1 MACCVLA
8 FRVVS
13 APLEPDPE
21 DSETPEEPEP
31 APRGRRRGAALNKD
45 KPTIR
50 VVAERAQVAVSTV
63 SRVLNG
69 GYASAAAKGR
79 VQLAIQELGYAPSI
93 TAQSL
98 VTGRSGCVGVVSY
111 TSQTT
116 WFSQILAGIEEQ
128 LGDSR
133 QSVLLASLMLN
144 GRYDSSRVAAWITER
159 RVDGLMFIRYTRRE
173 HGLFTA
179 ATAAGLPV
187 VLIGPDI
194 KAPASSIVRCN
205 NVEGGRIVAEH
216 LLGLGHRRIAF
227 AGGPRDSID
236 TRDRHRGLAQALE
249 SHQIEL
255 PEKRVWFG
263 PNYGPEAGAEYAQ
276 SFLALP
282 ARARPSAVV
291 MGNDAMALGFMRT
304 VLQQGV
310 KIPEEVSVVGFDGI
324 PEGGLYFPGLT
335 TVLQPAHRMGASGC
349 RALLECIANPDLER
363 TADVQYGVELV
374 VREST
379 SEARSS
385 K

>member
-1 MACCVLA
+1 MSV
-8 FRVVS
+8 
-13 APLEPDPE
+13 PLKP
-21 DSETPEEPEP
+21 EPELIEP
-31 APRGRRRGAALNKD
+31 SADATPPVARGRRRAASSAKD

-98 VTGRSGCVGVVSY
+98 VTGRAGCIGVVSY

-116 WFSQILAGIEEQ
+116 WFSQILAGVEEQ
-128 LGDSR
+128 LADSR

-144 GRYDSSRVAAWITER
+144 GRYDSSTVAAWIQER
-159 RVDGLMFIRYTRRE
+159 RVDGLIFIRYTRRE

-179 ATAAGLPV
+179 AVAAGLPV

-205 NVEGGRIVAEH
+205 NIEAGRIVAEH
-216 LLGLGHRRIAF
+216 LVGLGHRKFSF
-227 AGGPRDSID
+227 AGGPKESID
-236 TRDRHRGLAQALE
+236 TRDRHRGLTQALAD
-249 SHQIEL
+249 QKIEL

-263 PNYGPEAGAEYAQ
+263 PNYGPESGMEYALT
-276 SFLALP
+276 FLATP
-282 ARARPSAVV
+282 PRARPSAVV

-310 KIPEEVSVVGFDGI
+310 KIPDDVSVVGFDGI
-324 PEGGLYFPGLT
+324 PEGGLYWPGLT

-349 RALLECIANPDLER
+349 RALLECMANPDLER

-379 SEARSS
+379 GEARGQ

>member
-1 MACCVLA
+1 
-8 FRVVS
+8 VS
-13 APLEPDPE
+13 APAEPDP
-21 DSETPEEPEP
+21 DDAEP
-31 APRGRRRGAALNKD
+31 ADEMDPPLTRGRRRVAALNKD

-98 VTGRSGCVGVVSY
+98 VTGRSGCIGVVSY
-111 TSQTT
+111 TTQTT
-116 WFSQILAGIEEQ
+116 WFSQILAGVEEQ
-128 LGDSR
+128 LADSR

-144 GRYDSSRVAAWITER
+144 GRYDSSRVVAWITER

-179 ATAAGLPV
+179 ASAAGLPV

-205 NVEGGRIVAEH
+205 NLDAGRIVAEH
-216 LLGLGHRRIAF
+216 LIGLGHRRLSF
-227 AGGPRDSID
+227 AGGPRESID
-236 TRDRHRGLAQALE
+236 TRDRHRGLTQALAE
-249 SHQIEL
+249 REIEL

-263 PNYGPEAGAEYAQ
+263 PNYGHESGVEYAH
-276 SFLALP
+276 SYLALP
-282 ARARPSAVV
+282 PRARPSAVV

-379 SEARSS
+379 SEVRSS

>member
-1 MACCVLA
+1 MP
-8 FRVVS
+8 

-21 DSETPEEPEP
+21 DSETPEDPDP
-31 APRGRRRGAALNKD
+31 IPRGRRRVAALNKE

-69 GYASAAAKGR
+69 GYASAAAKAR

-98 VTGRSGCVGVVSY
+98 VTGRSGCIGVVSY

-128 LGDSR
+128 LADSR

-144 GRYDSSRVAAWITER
+144 GRYDSSRVAAWISER

-173 HGLFTA
+173 HVLFSA
-179 ATAAGLPV
+179 ASAAGLPV

-249 SHQIEL
+249 SHQLEL

-263 PNYGPEAGAEYAQ
+263 PNYGPEAGMEYAH
-276 SFLALP
+276 SFLALAP
-282 ARARPSAVV
+282 RARPSAVV
-291 MGNDAMALGFMRT
+291 MGNDAMALGFLRT
-304 VLQQGV
+304 LLQQGV

-324 PEGGLYFPGLT
+324 PEGGLYYPGLT

-379 SEARSS
+379 GEARSS

>member
-1 MACCVLA
+1 
-8 FRVVS
+8 VS
-13 APLEPDPE
+13 VPVK
-21 DSETPEEPEP
+21 PEP
-31 APRGRRRGAALNKD
+31 SSASEPRTVPSPASPRGRRRSATAGKD

-98 VTGRSGCVGVVSY
+98 VTGRASCIGVVAS
-111 TSQTT
+111 TTQST

-128 LGDSR
+128 LVETR
-133 QSVLLASLMLN
+133 QSVLLNSLFLN
-144 GRYDSSRVAAWITER
+144 GRYDSSTVAAWISEH
-159 RVDGLMFIRYTRRE
+159 RVDGLIFIRYTRRE

-179 ATAAGLPV
+179 AAAAGLPV

-205 NVEGGRIVAEH
+205 NLEAGRLVGEH
-216 LLGLGHRRIAF
+216 LLALGHKRIAF
-227 AGGPRDSID
+227 AGGPRESID
-236 TRDRHRGLAQALE
+236 TRDRHRGLTQALVDARV
-249 SHQIEL
+249 EL

-263 PNYGPEAGAEYAQ
+263 PHYGPEAGVEYAHQ
-276 SFLALP
+276 FLALP
-282 ARARPSAVV
+282 PRGRPSAVV
-291 MGNDAMALGFMRT
+291 MGNDAMALGFMRC

-310 KIPEEVSVVGFDGI
+310 KVPDEVSVVGFDGI
-324 PEGGLYFPGLT
+324 PEGGLYWPGLT

-349 RALLECIANPDLER
+349 RALLEVIQNTDLER

-379 SEARSS
+379 AEM
-385 K
+385 KGVK

>member
-1 MACCVLA
+1 MKPELELSEA
-8 FRVVS
+8 
-13 APLEPDPE
+13 APKI
-21 DSETPEEPEP
+21 TP
-31 APRGRRRGAALNKD
+31 APRGSSRRRAATTVKD

-98 VTGRSGCVGVVSY
+98 VTGRAGCIGVVATTTQS
-111 TSQTT
+111 T

-128 LGDSR
+128 LADSR
-133 QSVLLASLMLN
+133 QSVLLSSLLLN
-144 GRYDSSRVAAWITER
+144 GRYDSSTVASWITER
-159 RVDGLMFIRYTRRE
+159 RVDGIIFIRYTRRE

-179 ATAAGLPV
+179 ATAAGLPA

-194 KAPASSIVRCN
+194 KAPASSVVRCN
-205 NVEGGRIVAEH
+205 NLDAGRLVGEH
-216 LLGLGHRRIAF
+216 LVGLGHKRIAF
-227 AGGPRDSID
+227 AGGPRESID
-236 TRDRHRGLAQALE
+236 TRDRHRGLAQALNDARV
-249 SHQIEL
+249 EL
-255 PEKRVWFG
+255 PDKRVWFG
-263 PNYGPEAGAEYAQ
+263 PNYGPESGVEYAH

-282 ARARPSAVV
+282 PRARPSAVV
-291 MGNDAMALGFMRT
+291 LGNDAMALGFMRS
-304 VLQQGV
+304 VLQHGLKV
-310 KIPEEVSVVGFDGI
+310 PDEVSVVGFDGI
-324 PEGGLYFPGLT
+324 PEGGLYWPGLT
-335 TVLQPAHRMGASGC
+335 TVLQPAHRMGSSGC
-349 RALLECIANPDLER
+349 RALLEVMQNADLER

-379 SEARSS
+379 SEAKGS

>member
-1 MACCVLA
+1 MSV
-8 FRVVS
+8 
-13 APLEPDPE
+13 PLKP
-21 DSETPEEPEP
+21 EPELIEP
-31 APRGRRRGAALNKD
+31 SADASPPIARGRRRAAAAGKD

-98 VTGRSGCVGVVSY
+98 VTGRAGCIGVVSY

-116 WFSQILAGIEEQ
+116 WFSQILAGVEEQ
-128 LGDSR
+128 LVESR

-144 GRYDSSRVAAWITER
+144 GRYDSSTVAAWIQER
-159 RVDGLMFIRYTRRE
+159 RVDGLIFIRYTRRE

-179 ATAAGLPV
+179 AVAAGLPV

-205 NVEGGRIVAEH
+205 NVEAGRIVAEH
-216 LLGLGHRRIAF
+216 LVGLGHRKFAF
-227 AGGPRDSID
+227 AGGPKESID
-236 TRDRHRGLAQALE
+236 TRDRHRGLSQALAD
-249 SHQIEL
+249 QKIEL
-255 PEKRVWFG
+255 SEKRVWFG
-263 PNYGPEAGAEYAQ
+263 PNYAPESGMEYAH

-282 ARARPSAVV
+282 PRARPSAVV

-310 KIPEEVSVVGFDGI
+310 KIPDDVSVVGFDGI
-324 PEGGLYFPGLT
+324 PEGGLYWPGLT

-349 RALLECIANPDLER
+349 RALIECMANPDLER
-363 TADVQYGVELV
+363 TADVQYAVELV

-379 SEARSS
+379 GEARGQ

>member
-1 MACCVLA
+1 
-8 FRVVS
+8 VS
-13 APLEPDPE
+13 LPVKP
-21 DSETPEEPEP
+21 EPESILQEEHVVP
-31 APRGRRRGAALNKD
+31 TLVRGKRRASSIKD

-69 GYASAAAKGR
+69 GYASAAARGR

-98 VTGRSGCVGVVSY
+98 VTGRAGCIGVVAATTQS
-111 TSQTT
+111 T
-116 WFSQILAGIEEQ
+116 WFSLILAGIQEQ
-128 LGDSR
+128 LADSR
-133 QSVLLASLMLN
+133 QSVLLASLSLN
-144 GRYDSSRVAAWITER
+144 GRYDSSTVAGWISEH
-159 RVDGLMFIRYTRRE
+159 RVDGVIFIRYTRRE
-173 HGLFTA
+173 HALFTA

-205 NVEGGRIVAEH
+205 NVDAGRIVGEH
-216 LLGLGHRRIAF
+216 LLALGHRKLAF
-227 AGGPRDSID
+227 AGGPRESID
-236 TRDRHRGLAQALE
+236 TRDRHRGLSQALLD
-249 SHQIEL
+249 QRLEL
-255 PEKRVWFG
+255 PEKRVWYG
-263 PNYGPEAGAEYAQ
+263 PNYAPESGMEYAH

-282 ARARPSAVV
+282 PRARPSAVV
-291 MGNDAMALGFMRT
+291 MGNDVMALGFMRT

-310 KIPEEVSVVGFDGI
+310 KVPEDVSVVGFDGI
-324 PEGGLYFPGLT
+324 PEGGLYWPGLT
-335 TVLQPAHRMGASGC
+335 TVLQPVHRMGASGC
-349 RALLECIANPDLER
+349 RALLECLQNPELER

-379 SEARSS
+379 AEVRSV

>member
-1 MACCVLA
+1 
-8 FRVVS
+8 VS
-13 APLEPDPE
+13 VPVKP
-21 DSETPEEPEP
+21 EPEINEP
-31 APRGRRRGAALNKD
+31 VAKLTPSFPRGGRRRAASTVKD

-98 VTGRSGCVGVVSY
+98 VTGRAGCIGVVATTTQS
-111 TSQTT
+111 T

-128 LGDSR
+128 LADSR
-133 QSVLLASLMLN
+133 QSVLLNSLMLN
-144 GRYDSSRVAAWITER
+144 GRYDSSTVAAWITER
-159 RVDGLMFIRYTRRE
+159 RVDGLIFIRYTRRE
-173 HGLFTA
+173 HSLFSS
-179 ATAAGLPV
+179 ATASGVPV

-205 NVEGGRIVAEH
+205 NLDAGRLVGEH
-216 LLGLGHRRIAF
+216 LIALGHKRLAF
-227 AGGPRDSID
+227 AGGPRESID
-236 TRDRHRGLAQALE
+236 TRDRHRGLSQALTDAR
-249 SHQIEL
+249 IEL

-263 PNYGPEAGAEYAQ
+263 PHYGPESGVEYAHQ
-276 SFLALP
+276 FLAMP
-282 ARARPSAVV
+282 PRARPSAVV

-310 KIPEEVSVVGFDGI
+310 RIPDEVSVVGFDGI
-324 PEGGLYFPGLT
+324 PEGGLYWPGLT
-335 TVLQPAHRMGASGC
+335 TVLQPAHRMGESGC
-349 RALLECIANPDLER
+349 RALLEVMHNADLER

-379 SEARSS
+379 GEA
-385 K
+385 KGAK

>member
-1 MACCVLA
+1 
-8 FRVVS
+8 VS
-13 APLEPDPE
+13 APVKP
-21 DSETPEEPEP
+21 DSEAVEPIVGTEP
-31 APRGRRRGAALNKD
+31 APLRGRRRAGVTIKD

-98 VTGRSGCVGVVSY
+98 VTGRAGSIGVVSY

-128 LGDSR
+128 LADSR
-133 QSVLLASLMLN
+133 QSVLLGSLMLN
-144 GRYDSSRVAAWITER
+144 GRYDSSTVAAWIAER
-159 RVDGLMFIRYTRRE
+159 RVDGLIFIRYTRRE
-173 HGLFTA
+173 HSLFSAA
-179 ATAAGLPV
+179 ATSGLPV
-187 VLIGPDI
+187 VLIGPDV

-205 NVEGGRIVAEH
+205 NLDAGRIVAEH
-216 LLGLGHRRIAF
+216 LIALGHKRVAF
-227 AGGPRDSID
+227 AGGPRESID
-236 TRDRHRGLAQALE
+236 TRDRHRGLSHALTE
-249 SHQIEL
+249 QRLEL
-255 PEKRVWFG
+255 PDKRVWFS
-263 PNYGPEAGAEYAQ
+263 PNYQPESGAEYAL

-282 ARARPSAVV
+282 PRARPTAVV
-291 MGNDAMALGFMRT
+291 MGNDAMALGFMRA

-310 KIPEEVSVVGFDGI
+310 KVPEDVSVVGFDGI
-324 PEGGLYFPGLT
+324 PEGGRYWPGLT
-335 TVLQPAHRMGASGC
+335 TVLQPAHRMGASAC
-349 RALLECIANPDLER
+349 RALIECMQNPDLER
-363 TADVQYGVELV
+363 TADVQYGVELI

-379 SEARSS
+379 GPVGST

>member
-1 MACCVLA
+1 VP
-8 FRVVS
+8 
-13 APLEPDPE
+13 APLEPDPDDL
-21 DSETPEEPEP
+21 DSVDDTESAAP
-31 APRGRRRGAALNKD
+31 ARGRRRGAAPNKE

-79 VQLAIQELGYAPSI
+79 VQLAIQELGYAPSV

-98 VTGRSGCVGVVSY
+98 VTGRSGCIGVVSY
-111 TSQTT
+111 TCQTA

-128 LGDSR
+128 LADGR

-144 GRYDSSRVAAWITER
+144 GRYDSSRVSAWITER

-179 ATAAGLPV
+179 ADAAGLPV

-205 NVEGGRIVAEH
+205 NLEAGRIVGEH
-216 LLGLGHRRIAF
+216 LFQLGHRRIAF
-227 AGGPRDSID
+227 AGGPRESID
-236 TRDRHRGLAQALE
+236 TRDRHRGLSQALE
-249 SHQIEL
+249 QHQIEL
-255 PEKRVWFG
+255 PEKRIWFG
-263 PNYGPEAGAEYAQ
+263 PNYGPESGVEYAQ

-282 ARARPSAVV
+282 ARARPSGVV
-291 MGNDAMALGFMRT
+291 LGNDAMAIAFMRT

-324 PEGGLYFPGLT
+324 PEGGHYWPGLT

-379 SEARSS
+379 GEARSV

>member
-1 MACCVLA
+1 MSV
-8 FRVVS
+8 
-13 APLEPDPE
+13 PLKP
-21 DSETPEEPEP
+21 EPELIEP
-31 APRGRRRGAALNKD
+31 SADASPPIARGRRRAAAAGKD

-98 VTGRSGCVGVVSY
+98 VTGRAGCIGVVSY

-116 WFSQILAGIEEQ
+116 WFSQILAGVEEQ
-128 LGDSR
+128 LVESR

-144 GRYDSSRVAAWITER
+144 GRYDSSTVAAWIQER
-159 RVDGLMFIRYTRRE
+159 RVDGLIFIRYTRRE

-179 ATAAGLPV
+179 AVAAGLPV

-205 NVEGGRIVAEH
+205 NVEAGRIVAEH
-216 LLGLGHRRIAF
+216 LVGLGHRKFAF
-227 AGGPRDSID
+227 AGGPKESID
-236 TRDRHRGLAQALE
+236 TRDRHRGLSQALAD
-249 SHQIEL
+249 QKIEL
-255 PEKRVWFG
+255 SEKRVWFG
-263 PNYGPEAGAEYAQ
+263 PNYAPESGMEYAH

-282 ARARPSAVV
+282 PRARPSAVV

-310 KIPEEVSVVGFDGI
+310 KIPDDVSVVGFDGI
-324 PEGGLYFPGLT
+324 PEGGLYWPGLT

-349 RALLECIANPDLER
+349 RALIECMANPDLER

-379 SEARSS
+379 GEARGQ

>member
-1 MACCVLA
+1 
-8 FRVVS
+8 VS
-13 APLEPDPE
+13 VPVKP
-21 DSETPEEPEP
+21 EPEIGEP
-31 APRGRRRGAALNKD
+31 VAKLTSPIPRGGRRRSASSAKE

-98 VTGRSGCVGVVSY
+98 VTGRAGCIGVVASS
-111 TSQTT
+111 TQST
-116 WFSQILAGIEEQ
+116 WFSQILAGIQEQ

-133 QSVLLASLMLN
+133 QSVLLNSLLLN
-144 GRYDSSRVAAWITER
+144 GRYDSSTVAAWITER
-159 RVDGLMFIRYTRRE
+159 RVDGLIFIRYTRRE
-173 HGLFTA
+173 HSLFTA
-179 ATAAGLPV
+179 ATSAGLPV

-205 NVEGGRIVAEH
+205 NLDAGRLVAEH
-216 LLGLGHRRIAF
+216 LIALGHKRLAF
-227 AGGPRDSID
+227 AGGPRESID
-236 TRDRHRGLAQALE
+236 TRDRHRGLLSALSE
-249 SHQIEL
+249 ARLEL

-263 PNYGPEAGAEYAQ
+263 PHYGPESGVEYAQ
-276 SFLALP
+276 QFLALP
-282 ARARPSAVV
+282 PRSRPSAVV

-310 KIPEEVSVVGFDGI
+310 KIPDEVSVVGFDGI
-324 PEGGLYFPGLT
+324 PEGGLYWPGLT

-349 RALLECIANPDLER
+349 RALLEVMHNVDLER

-379 SEARSS
+379 GEA
-385 K
+385 KGGK

>member
-1 MACCVLA
+1 MSV
-8 FRVVS
+8 
-13 APLEPDPE
+13 PLKP
-21 DSETPEEPEP
+21 EPELIEP
-31 APRGRRRGAALNKD
+31 SPDAAPPIARGRRRAAAAGKD

-98 VTGRSGCVGVVSY
+98 VTGRAGCIGVVSY

-116 WFSQILAGIEEQ
+116 WFSQILAGVEEQ
-128 LGDSR
+128 LAESR

-144 GRYDSSRVAAWITER
+144 GRYDSSTVAAWIQER
-159 RVDGLMFIRYTRRE
+159 RVDGLIFIRYTRRE

-179 ATAAGLPV
+179 AVAAGLPV

-205 NVEGGRIVAEH
+205 NVEAGRIVAEH
-216 LLGLGHRRIAF
+216 LVGLGHRKFAF
-227 AGGPRDSID
+227 AGGPKESID
-236 TRDRHRGLAQALE
+236 TRDRHRGLTQALAD
-249 SHQIEL
+249 QKIEL

-263 PNYGPEAGAEYAQ
+263 PNYAPESGMEYAH
-276 SFLALP
+276 SFLAMP
-282 ARARPSAVV
+282 PRARPSAVV

-310 KIPEEVSVVGFDGI
+310 KIPDDVSVVGFDGI
-324 PEGGLYFPGLT
+324 PEGGLYWPGLT

-349 RALLECIANPDLER
+349 RALLECMANPDLER

-379 SEARSS
+379 GEARGQ

>member
-1 MACCVLA
+1 M
-8 FRVVS
+8 S
-13 APLEPDPE
+13 APLKPE
-21 DSETPEEPEP
+21 SEDGAPP
-31 APRGRRRGAALNKD
+31 ALPAVPRATRRRGGAAGKD

-98 VTGRSGCVGVVSY
+98 VTGRAGCIGVVAS
-111 TSQTT
+111 TT
-116 WFSQILAGIEEQ
+116 QSAWFSQILGGIEEQ
-128 LGDSR
+128 LADSR
-133 QSVLLASLMLN
+133 QSVLLNSLLLN
-144 GRYDSSRVAAWITER
+144 GRYDSTTVASWISEH
-159 RVDGLMFIRYTRRE
+159 RVDGLIFIRYTRRE

-179 ATAAGLPV
+179 AAAAGLPV

-205 NVEGGRIVAEH
+205 NLEAGRLVGEH
-216 LLGLGHRRIAF
+216 LIQLGHKRIAF

-236 TRDRHRGLAQALE
+236 TRDRHRGLTQALADARL
-249 SHQIEL
+249 EL

-263 PNYGPEAGAEYAQ
+263 PHYGPEAGVEYAQ
-276 SFLALP
+276 SFLELP
-282 ARARPSAVV
+282 PRARPSAVV
-291 MGNDAMALGFMRT
+291 VGNDAMALGFMRT

-310 KIPEEVSVVGFDGI
+310 KIPDEVSVAGFDGI
-324 PEGGLYFPGLT
+324 PEGGLYWPGLT

-349 RALLECIANPDLER
+349 RALLEVMQNPDLER

-379 SEARSS
+379 AEMKGA

>member
-1 MACCVLA
+1 MSVP
-8 FRVVS
+8 VK
-13 APLEPDPE
+13 
-21 DSETPEEPEP
+21 TEPEIIEP
-31 APRGRRRGAALNKD
+31 AVGAAPPLMRGRRRAASAAKD

-69 GYASAAAKGR
+69 GYASAAARGR

-98 VTGRSGCVGVVSY
+98 VTGRAGCIGVVAS
-111 TSQTT
+111 TTQST

-128 LGDSR
+128 LADSR
-133 QSVLLASLMLN
+133 QSVLLNSLLLN
-144 GRYDSSRVAAWITER
+144 GRYDSSTVAAWITEH
-159 RVDGLMFIRYTRRE
+159 RVDGLIFIRYTRRE
-173 HGLFTA
+173 HSLFTA
-179 ATAAGLPV
+179 AVAAGLPV

-205 NVEGGRIVAEH
+205 NLDAGRIVAEH
-216 LLGLGHRRIAF
+216 LVALGHRKVAF
-227 AGGPRDSID
+227 AGGPRESID
-236 TRDRHRGLAQALE
+236 TRDRLRGLTQALAD
-249 SHQIEL
+249 QRIEL

-263 PNYGPEAGAEYAQ
+263 PNYGPESGVEYAQ
-276 SFLALP
+276 SFLELP
-282 ARARPSAVV
+282 PRARPSAVI

-310 KIPEEVSVVGFDGI
+310 KVPDEVSVVGFDGI
-324 PEGGLYFPGLT
+324 PEGGLYWPGLT

-349 RALLECIANPDLER
+349 RALLECMQNPDLER
-363 TADVQYGVELV
+363 TNDVQYGVELV

-379 SEARSS
+379 AEV
-385 K
+385 KGVK

>member
-1 MACCVLA
+1 M
-8 FRVVS
+8 S
-13 APLEPDPE
+13 APAKP
-21 DSETPEEPEP
+21 EPESSEP
-31 APRGRRRGAALNKD
+31 IASVMPVTTRAARRRAASTVKD

-98 VTGRSGCVGVVSY
+98 VTGRAGCIGVVAS
-111 TSQTT
+111 TTQST

-128 LGDSR
+128 LADSR
-133 QSVLLASLMLN
+133 QSVLLNSLLLN
-144 GRYDSSRVAAWITER
+144 GRYDSSTVASWISER
-159 RVDGLMFIRYTRRE
+159 RVDGLIFIRYTRRE

-205 NVEGGRIVAEH
+205 NIDAGRLVGEH
-216 LLGLGHRRIAF
+216 LVALGHKRVAF
-227 AGGPRDSID
+227 AGGPRESID
-236 TRDRHRGLAQALE
+236 TRDRHRGLAQAL
-249 SHQIEL
+249 SDARIEL
-255 PEKRVWFG
+255 PERRVWFG
-263 PNYGPEAGAEYAQ
+263 PHYGPEAGAEFAQ

-282 ARARPSAVV
+282 PRARPSAVV
-291 MGNDAMALGFMRT
+291 LGNDAMALGFMRT

-310 KIPEEVSVVGFDGI
+310 KVPDEVSVVGFDGI
-324 PEGGLYFPGLT
+324 PEGGLYWPGLT
-335 TVLQPAHRMGASGC
+335 TVLQPVHRMGASGC
-349 RALLECIANPDLER
+349 RALLEVMQNADLER

-379 SEARSS
+379 AEMKGA

>member
-1 MACCVLA
+1 M
-8 FRVVS
+8 VS
-13 APLEPDPE
+13 APPKPE
-21 DSETPEEPEP
+21 QEQNESAAEALPVT
-31 APRGRRRGAALNKD
+31 PRGRRSRAAAGKE

-98 VTGRSGCVGVVSY
+98 VTGRAGCIGVVAS
-111 TSQTT
+111 TTQST
-116 WFSQILAGIEEQ
+116 WFSQILGGIEEQ
-128 LGDSR
+128 LADSR
-133 QSVLLASLMLN
+133 QSVLLASLLLN
-144 GRYDSSRVAAWITER
+144 GRYDSSTVASWITEH
-159 RVDGLMFIRYTRRE
+159 RVDGLIIIRYTRRE

-179 ATAAGLPV
+179 AAAAGLPV

-205 NVEGGRIVAEH
+205 NLEAGRLVGEH
-216 LLGLGHRRIAF
+216 LIGLGHKRIAF
-227 AGGPRDSID
+227 AGGPRESID
-236 TRDRHRGLAQALE
+236 TRDRHRGLAQAMVDARL
-249 SHQIEL
+249 EL

-263 PNYGPEAGAEYAQ
+263 PHYGPEAGVEYAQ
-276 SFLALP
+276 QFLELP
-282 ARARPSAVV
+282 PRARPSAVV
-291 MGNDAMALGFMRT
+291 VGNDAMALGFMRA

-310 KIPEEVSVVGFDGI
+310 KVPDDVSVTGFDGI
-324 PEGGLYFPGLT
+324 PEGGLYWPGLT

-349 RALLECIANPDLER
+349 RALLEVLQNPELER

-379 SEARSS
+379 AEM
-385 K
+385 KGIK

>member
-1 MACCVLA
+1 MSVP
-8 FRVVS
+8 VK
-13 APLEPDPE
+13 PE
-21 DSETPEEPEP
+21 AEVSETAADVVPPL
-31 APRGRRRGAALNKD
+31 ARGRRRGAGVGKD

-50 VVAERAQVAVSTV
+50 VVAERARVAVSTV

-79 VQLAIQELGYAPSI
+79 VQLAIRELGYAPSI

-98 VTGRSGCVGVVSY
+98 VTGRAGCIGVVSY

-116 WFSQILAGIEEQ
+116 WFSQILAGVEEQ
-128 LGDSR
+128 LADSR

-144 GRYDSSRVAAWITER
+144 GRYDSSTVAAWIQEG
-159 RVDGLMFIRYTRRE
+159 RVDGLIFIRYTRRE

-179 ATAAGLPV
+179 AVAAGLPV

-205 NVEGGRIVAEH
+205 NIEAGRMVAEH
-216 LLGLGHRRIAF
+216 LISLGHRKLAF
-227 AGGPRDSID
+227 AGGPRESID
-236 TRDRHRGLAQALE
+236 TRDRHRGLQQVLAE
-249 SHQIEL
+249 HRIEL
-255 PEKRVWFG
+255 PEKRVWFS
-263 PNYGPEAGAEYAQ
+263 PSYQPESGAEYAQ
-276 SFLALP
+276 AFLALP
-282 ARARPSAVV
+282 PKARPTGVV

-310 KIPEEVSVVGFDGI
+310 RVPQDVSVVGFDGI
-324 PEGGLYFPGLT
+324 PEGGRYWPGLT
-335 TVLQPAHRMGASGC
+335 TVLQPANRMGASAC
-349 RALLECIANPDLER
+349 RALLECMANPELER
-363 TADVQYGVELV
+363 TADVQYGVELI

-379 SEARSS
+379 GKAEGQ

>member
-1 MACCVLA
+1 
-8 FRVVS
+8 
-13 APLEPDPE
+13 
-21 DSETPEEPEP
+21 
-31 APRGRRRGAALNKD
+31 
-45 KPTIR
+45 
-50 VVAERAQVAVSTV
+50 V

-98 VTGRSGCVGVVSY
+98 VTGRAGCIGVVSY

-116 WFSQILAGIEEQ
+116 WFSQILAGVEEQ
-128 LGDSR
+128 LADSR

-144 GRYDSSRVAAWITER
+144 GRYDSSTVAAWIQER
-159 RVDGLMFIRYTRRE
+159 RVDGLIFIRYTRRE

-179 ATAAGLPV
+179 AVAAGLPV

-205 NVEGGRIVAEH
+205 NIEAGRIVAEH
-216 LLGLGHRRIAF
+216 LVGLGHRKFAF
-227 AGGPRDSID
+227 AGGPKESID
-236 TRDRHRGLAQALE
+236 TRDRHRGLMQALAD
-249 SHQIEL
+249 QKIEL

-263 PNYGPEAGAEYAQ
+263 PNYGPESGMEYAHQ
-276 SFLALP
+276 FLAMP
-282 ARARPSAVV
+282 PRARPSAVV

-310 KIPEEVSVVGFDGI
+310 KIPDDVSVAGFDGI
-324 PEGGLYFPGLT
+324 PEGGLYWPGLT

-349 RALLECIANPDLER
+349 RALLECMANPDLER

-379 SEARSS
+379 SEARGQ

>member
-1 MACCVLA
+1 VSVPVKPESELSLA
-8 FRVVS
+8 TLGVER
-13 APLEPDPE
+13 PLL
-21 DSETPEEPEP
+21 
-31 APRGRRRGAALNKD
+31 RGRRRGGSSAKD

-69 GYASAAAKGR
+69 GYASAAARGR

-98 VTGRSGCVGVVSY
+98 VTGRSGCIGVVAS
-111 TSQTT
+111 TTQST

-128 LGDSR
+128 LADSR
-133 QSVLLASLMLN
+133 QSVLLASLNLN
-144 GRYDSSRVAAWITER
+144 GRYDSSSVAGWIAEH
-159 RVDGLMFIRYTRRE
+159 RVDGLILIRYTRRE
-173 HGLFTA
+173 QALFAA

-194 KAPASSIVRCN
+194 RAAASSTVRCN
-205 NVEGGRIVAEH
+205 NLDGGRLVGEH
-216 LLGLGHRRIAF
+216 LLGLGHRKVAF
-227 AGGPRDSID
+227 AGGPKDSID
-236 TRDRHRGLAQALE
+236 TRDRHRGLAQALLE
-249 SHQIEL
+249 QRVEL
-255 PEKRVWFG
+255 PEKRVWYG
-263 PNYGPEAGAEYAQ
+263 PNYGPESGAEYAQ

-282 ARARPSAVV
+282 PRARPSAVV
-291 MGNDAMALGFMRT
+291 LGNDAMALGFMRT

-310 KIPEEVSVVGFDGI
+310 KVPREVSVVGFDGI
-324 PEGGLYFPGLT
+324 PEGGLYWPGLT
-335 TVLQPAHRMGASGC
+335 TVLQPVHRMGASGC
-349 RALLECIANPDLER
+349 RALLECMQNPELER

-379 SEARSS
+379 AEVRSM

>member
-1 MACCVLA
+1 V
-8 FRVVS
+8 
-13 APLEPDPE
+13 EPVDA
-21 DSETPEEPEP
+21 DDP
-31 APRGRRRGAALNKD
+31 APPSRGRRRAAALSKD

-98 VTGRSGCVGVVSY
+98 VTGRAGCIGVVSY
-111 TSQTT
+111 TSQTA

-128 LGDSR
+128 LADSR

-144 GRYDSSRVAAWITER
+144 GRYDSSRVSAWITEH

-179 ATAAGLPV
+179 AVAAGLPV

-205 NVEGGRIVAEH
+205 NLEAGRIVAEH
-216 LLGLGHRRIAF
+216 LIGLGHRRIAF

-236 TRDRHRGLAQALE
+236 TRDRHRGLSQALGE
-249 SHQIEL
+249 LDIEL

-263 PNYGPEAGAEYAQ
+263 PNYGPESGVEYAEA
-276 SFLALP
+276 FLEQP
-282 ARARPSAVV
+282 VRARPSAVIL
-291 MGNDAMALGFMRT
+291 GNDAMALGFMRT
-304 VLQQGV
+304 VLQRGV
-310 KIPEEVSVVGFDGI
+310 KIPEDVSVVGFDGI
-324 PEGGLYFPGLT
+324 PEGGLYWPGLT
-335 TVLQPAHRMGASGC
+335 TVLQPAHRMGSSGC

-379 SEARSS
+379 AEARSV

>member
-1 MACCVLA
+1 
-8 FRVVS
+8 VS
-13 APLEPDPE
+13 APPKPE
-21 DSETPEEPEP
+21 QEQNESAAEVPPVT
-31 APRGRRRGAALNKD
+31 PRGRRSRAAAGKD

-50 VVAERAQVAVSTV
+50 VVAERARVAVSTV

-69 GYASAAAKGR
+69 GYASAEAKGR

-98 VTGRSGCVGVVSY
+98 VTGRAGCIGVVAS
-111 TSQTT
+111 TTQST
-116 WFSQILAGIEEQ
+116 WFSQILGGIEEQ
-128 LGDSR
+128 LADSR
-133 QSVLLASLMLN
+133 QSVLLASLLLN
-144 GRYDSSRVAAWITER
+144 GRYDSSTVASWITEH
-159 RVDGLMFIRYTRRE
+159 RVDGLIIIRYTRRE
-173 HGLFTA
+173 HNLFTA
-179 ATAAGLPV
+179 AAAAGLPV

-205 NVEGGRIVAEH
+205 NLEAGRLVGEH
-216 LLGLGHRRIAF
+216 LIGLGHKRIAF

-236 TRDRHRGLAQALE
+236 TRDRHRGLAQAMADARL
-249 SHQIEL
+249 EL

-263 PNYGPEAGAEYAQ
+263 PHYGPEAGVEYAQ
-276 SFLALP
+276 QFLALP
-282 ARARPSAVV
+282 PRARPSAVV

-310 KIPEEVSVVGFDGI
+310 KVPDDVSVAGFDGI
-324 PEGGLYFPGLT
+324 PEGGLYWPGLT

-349 RALLECIANPDLER
+349 RALLEVMQNPELER

-379 SEARSS
+379 AEM
-385 K
+385 KGVK

>member
-1 MACCVLA
+1 
-8 FRVVS
+8 VS
-13 APLEPDPE
+13 VTVKP
-21 DSETPEEPEP
+21 EPEVSEPLAKLTPP
-31 APRGRRRGAALNKD
+31 APRGARRRAASASRD

-98 VTGRSGCVGVVSY
+98 VTGRAGCIGVVATTTQS
-111 TSQTT
+111 T

-128 LGDSR
+128 LADSR
-133 QSVLLASLMLN
+133 QSVLLNSLLLN
-144 GRYDSSRVAAWITER
+144 GRYDSSTVAAWITER
-159 RVDGLMFIRYTRRE
+159 RIDGLIFIRYTRRE
-173 HGLFTA
+173 HGLFSS

-205 NVEGGRIVAEH
+205 NLDAGRLVGEH
-216 LLGLGHRRIAF
+216 LIALGHKRLAF
-227 AGGPRDSID
+227 AGGPRESID
-236 TRDRHRGLAQALE
+236 TRDRHRGLSQALADAR
-249 SHQIEL
+249 IEL

-263 PNYGPEAGAEYAQ
+263 PNYGPESGVEYAH
-276 SFLALP
+276 SFLSLP
-282 ARARPSAVV
+282 PRARPSAVV
-291 MGNDAMALGFMRT
+291 IGNDAMALGFMRT

-310 KIPEEVSVVGFDGI
+310 KIPDDVSVVGFDGI
-324 PEGGLYFPGLT
+324 PEGGLYWPGLT

-349 RALLECIANPDLER
+349 RALLEVMHNADLER

-379 SEARSS
+379 GEA
-385 K
+385 KGVK

>member
-1 MACCVLA
+1 
-8 FRVVS
+8 VS
-13 APLEPDPE
+13 VPVKP
-21 DSETPEEPEP
+21 EPEIGEP
-31 APRGRRRGAALNKD
+31 VGKLTPHASRGGRRRAASTVKE

-98 VTGRSGCVGVVSY
+98 VTGRAGCIGVVAPS
-111 TSQTT
+111 TQST

-128 LGDSR
+128 LADSR
-133 QSVLLASLMLN
+133 QSVLLNSLSLN
-144 GRYDSSRVAAWITER
+144 GRYDSSTVAAWITER
-159 RVDGLMFIRYTRRE
+159 RVDGLIFIRYTRRE
-173 HGLFTA
+173 HSLFA
-179 ATAAGLPV
+179 SANAAGIPV
-187 VLIGPDI
+187 VLIGPDV

-205 NVEGGRIVAEH
+205 NLDAGRLVGEH
-216 LLGLGHRRIAF
+216 LIALGHKRLAF
-227 AGGPRDSID
+227 AGGPRESID
-236 TRDRHRGLAQALE
+236 TRDRHRGLSQALADARLD
-249 SHQIEL
+249 L

-263 PNYGPEAGAEYAQ
+263 PHYYPESGVEYAHQ
-276 SFLALP
+276 FLAIP
-282 ARARPSAVV
+282 PRARPSAVV

-310 KIPEEVSVVGFDGI
+310 KIPDEVSVVGFDGI
-324 PEGGLYFPGLT
+324 PEGGLYWPGLT

-349 RALLECIANPDLER
+349 RALLEVMHSVDMER

-379 SEARSS
+379 GEA
-385 K
+385 KGIK